1 MDHWKEEGRR
11 RGAKE
16 NHRLITVLTCRSVIV
31 FARARVIHRTNLLT
45 FIFLRQVIE
54 ILHEICDESNLN
66 YFEKVNLCVLVCYK
80 QKICEYRFY
89 VEDRGS
95 TKTISRI
102 LNAVLYP
109 CAVD

>member
-1 MDHWKEEGRR
+1 MRKNNRTEKGLAKWIIGRR
-11 RGAKE
+11 RGEKE

-80 QKICEYRFY
+80 QKNCEYRF
-89 VEDRGS
+89 S
-95 TKTISRI
+95 TLRI
-102 LNAVLYP
+102 EVQQKQFPEY
-109 CAVD
+109 